1 MRHFNSTIVL
11 GLIQC
16 TVRSL
21 RSTFRLCMWF
31 VPVVQ
36 CCISP
41 HNTSKHNVSEYN
53 LLFYGHTV
61 VTSHDERMGSRTV
74 IISPAISGSAH
85 PSITTLSLNFNPSAK
100 LVINSFL
107 VADYAVSSTWSVYTT
122 LGQTVSI
129 ISLTNQTKLFSVDD
143 ALSNINFPLS
153 VNGGTFLFG
162 NAYTFRL
169 SVSPM
174 DDLQSVAFS
183 EITLTAN
190 SAPTSGYI
198 VSSPTNGSALVT
210 QFLLSSPSWT
220 ANVANF
226 PLSYTYSYQ
235 LFTASPYLTIA
246 ASSLRA
252 STVTTLPAGLL
263 TQKFTLTLQTLV
275 TDIYL
280 SFSTATTP
288 VRVKSISTTNVSQIL
303 TSSLASAF
311 AVSNINFAVQTVNN
325 VSTPFWDFR
334 FL

>member
-1 MRHFNSTIVL
+1 MPKRKVPPFTLNGKLIFDRASST
-11 GLIQC
+11 
-16 TVRSL
+16 
-21 RSTFRLCMWF
+21 
-31 VPVVQ
+31 
-36 CCISP
+36 
-41 HNTSKHNVSEYN
+41 E
-53 LLFYGHTV
+53 
-61 VTSHDERMGSRTV
+61 
-74 IISPAISGSAH
+74 
-85 PSITTLSLNFNPSAK
+85 
-100 LVINSFL
+100 NSFL